1 MADRIIEFAEQQEIM
16 MEREYDIIIWGA
28 SGFTGRLVVDYMA
41 EHQTN
46 SNLKWA
52 VAGRNPQKLQQIL
65 AGRDIPVLTAD
76 SGDEESITALV
87 QQARVILTTVGPYAR
102 YGSSLVA
109 ACAKH
114 GTHYCDLTGEVHW
127 MREMITAHQEEA
139 ESTGARIVHTCGFDS
154 IPSDLGVYFL
164 QKHMLKTHGV
174 PARQIKYRPRAFSGG
189 FSGGTIDSMIA
200 MMEKARADKT
210 IFKQLA
216 DPYVLNETQ
225 RGLDGPDRMSAYY
238 DEDFDSWVGPFVMA
252 GVNTRVVRRS
262 AELLDGLYGN
272 DFQYNEGT
280 LSGKG
285 AAGFLGATGVG
296 VGSGIFVGAAS
307 MSFTR
312 GLLQKFLPKPGE
324 GPSDD
329 AINKGYY
336 DIELL
341 GQHPTDSSK
350 NVRVRVKGD
359 KDPGYGSTS
368 KMIAESALALVQ
380 DELPVAGG
388 FWTPA
393 SAMGDQLL
401 KRLPHSAG
409 VTFEVI
415 EG

>member
-1 MADRIIEFAEQQEIM
+1 MD
-16 MEREYDIIIWGA
+16 REYDIIVWGA
-28 SGFTGRLVVDYMA
+28 TGFTGRLVVDYMA
-41 EHQTN
+41 EQQAN

-52 VAGRNPQKLQQIL
+52 VGGRNPQKLQQML
-65 AGRDIPVLTAD
+65 AGRNVAMVTAD
-76 SGDEESITALV
+76 SGDEASIEALV
-87 QQARVILTTVGPYAR
+87 RRTRVILTTVGPYAR

-114 GTHYCDLTGEVHW
+114 GTDYCDLTGEVHW
-127 MREMITAHQEEA
+127 MREMITAYQEEA
-139 ESTGARIVHTCGFDS
+139 RATGARVVHTCGFDS

-164 QKHMLKTHGV
+164 QKHMLETHGV

-200 MMEKARADKT
+200 MMEKAREDKSIRT
-210 IFKQLA
+210 KLA
-216 DPYVLNETQ
+216 DPYVLNDAQ
-225 RGLDGPDRMSAYY
+225 LGLDGPDRLSAYY
-238 DEDFDSWVGPFVMA
+238 DEDFGSWVGPFVM
-252 GVNTRVVRRS
+252 GSVNTRVVRRS
-262 AELLDGLYGN
+262 AELLNGMYGR
-272 DFQYNEGT
+272 DFQYNEGV

-285 AAGFLGATGVG
+285 AGGFLAATGTGVG
-296 VGSGIFVGAAS
+296 TGVFVGAAS
-307 MSFTR
+307 VSFTR
-312 GLLQKFLPKPGE
+312 GLMQKFLPKPGE

-329 AINKGYY
+329 AINNGYY
-336 DIELL
+336 DIELF
-341 GQHPTDSSK
+341 GQHPTDSDK

-368 KMIAESALALVQ
+368 KMIVESALALAQ
-380 DELPVAGG
+380 DDLPVSGG

-401 KRLPHSAG
+401 ARLPQNAG

>member
-1 MADRIIEFAEQQEIM
+1 
-16 MEREYDIIIWGA
+16 
-28 SGFTGRLVVDYMA
+28 
-41 EHQTN
+41 
-46 SNLKWA
+46 
-52 VAGRNPQKLQQIL
+52 
-65 AGRDIPVLTAD
+65 
-76 SGDEESITALV
+76 
-87 QQARVILTTVGPYAR
+87 
-102 YGSSLVA
+102 
-109 ACAKH
+109 
-114 GTHYCDLTGEVHW
+114 

-139 ESTGARIVHTCGFDS
+139 KSTGARIVHTCGFDS

-200 MMEKARADKT
+200 MMEKAREDKT

-216 DPYVLNETQ
+216 DPYVLNDTQ

-262 AELLDGLYGN
+262 AELLDGLYGS

-285 AAGFLGATGVG
+285 AGGFLGATGVG
-296 VGSGIFVGAAS
+296 VGSGVFVGAAS

-312 GLLQKFLPKPGE
+312 GLMQKFLPKPGE

-329 AINKGYY
+329 AINNGYY
-336 DIELL
+336 DIELF

-368 KMIAESALALVQ
+368 KMIVESALALAQ
-380 DELPVAGG
+380 DDLPVAGG

-401 KRLPHSAG
+401 QRLPQSAG

>member
-1 MADRIIEFAEQQEIM
+1 
-16 MEREYDIIIWGA
+16 MEREYDIIVWGA

-41 EHQTN
+41 EHQAN

-76 SGDEESITALV
+76 SGDEASIIALV
-87 QQARVILTTVGPYAR
+87 QQARVILTAVGPYAR

-139 ESTGARIVHTCGFDS
+139 KSTGARIVHTCGFDS

-164 QKHMLKTHGV
+164 QRHMLKTHGV

-200 MMEKARADKT
+200 MMEKAQEDKT
-210 IFKQLA
+210 ISKQLA
-216 DPYVLNETQ
+216 DPYVLNDTQ

-262 AELLDGLYGN
+262 AELLNGLYGR

-285 AAGFLGATGVG
+285 AGGFLGATGIG
-296 VGSGIFVGAAS
+296 VGSGVFVGAAS
-307 MSFTR
+307 RSFTR
-312 GLLQKFLPKPGE
+312 SLMQKFLPKPGE

-329 AINKGYY
+329 ASNNGYY
-336 DIELL
+336 DIELF

-350 NVRVRVKGD
+350 NVRIRVKGD

-368 KMIAESALALVQ
+368 KMIAESALALAQ
-380 DELPVAGG
+380 DDLPVAGG

-401 KRLPHSAG
+401 QRLPQSAG
-409 VTFEVI
+409 VTFEVF